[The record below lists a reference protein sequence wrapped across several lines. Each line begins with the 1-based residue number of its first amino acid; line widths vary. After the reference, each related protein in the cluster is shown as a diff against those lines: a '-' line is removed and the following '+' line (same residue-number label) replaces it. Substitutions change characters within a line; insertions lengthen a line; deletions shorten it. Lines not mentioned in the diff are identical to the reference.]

1 MAQSK
6 YMYKKQHVAITLLCV
21 VTASIIS
28 ALNINSF
35 VNAGGLFPG
44 GFNGL
49 TILIQRICSTFF
61 HLEVPF
67 TIINVTLNAIPALV
81 AYKIIGKRFTLFSC
95 LMIGLTSIFVDIFP
109 VSSITYDPLL
119 ISVFGGMFNGLS
131 IAVALKGNAS
141 SGGTDFIA
149 LSVSVKT
156 NISTWN
162 YVFGFNV
169 CVLVVAGFLFGWD
182 KALYSIIFQFCST
195 QVLNLL
201 HQKYKQMTLFVITD
215 QPDSLCEELLVYT
228 HHGITRFDGQGA
240 YSGQPHTLLYTV
252 VGRSESK
259 QIIRK
264 IKEIDPKAFINVAK
278 TEYVEGRF
286 HQAPIE

>member
-6 YMYKKQHVAITLLCV
+6 YMYKKQPVFVTLLLV
-21 VTASIIS
+21 VMAALIS

-49 TILIQRICSTFF
+49 TILIQRVLSTFF
-61 HLEVPF
+61 HVKVSF
-67 TIINVTLNAIPALV
+67 TLINVMLNAIPAIV
-81 AYKIIGKRFTLFSC
+81 AYKIIGKRFTVFSC
-95 LMIGLTSIFVDIFP
+95 LVIFLSSIFVDVLP
-109 VSSITYDPLL
+109 LSSITYDSLL
-119 ISVFGGMFNGLS
+119 VGVFGGIFNGLA
-131 IAVALKGNAS
+131 IAIALKANAS
-141 SGGTDFIA
+141 SGGTDFVA
-149 LSVSVKT
+149 MAVSVKT

-169 CVLVVAGFLFGWD
+169 CILIIAGYLFGWD

-195 QVLNLL
+195 QVINLL

-215 QPDSLCEELLVYT
+215 VPNKLCEELLVYT
-228 HHGITRFDGQGA
+228 HHGITRFDGEGA
-240 YSGQPHTLLYTV
+240 YSRQKHTLLYTV
-252 VGRSESK
+252 VGRSEAK

-264 IKEIDPKAFINVAK
+264 IKEIDPNAFINVAK
-278 TEYVEGRF
+278 TEFVEGRF